1 MAGLLL
7 RGYFSYSTISLP
19 ISILVH
25 RLLPPAALPIQAPV
39 DARVILPPH
48 GCERCYPNTERF
60 RHRRKLR
67 LVREVGLEE
76 VLGLGNASDFRSD
89 RVRPMRDLSLP
100 GRPRGP
106 RQGGEYPHVWT
117 RRRPNRRQ
125 RRLDVRV
132 GGRR

>member
-7 RGYFSYSTISLP
+7 RGYFSYSTISLR

-76 VLGLGNASDFRSD
+76 VLGLGNASDFRGG
-89 RVRPMRDLSLP
+89 RVRRMRDLSLP
-100 GRPRGP
+100 GRPSEASKSPGSSSS
-106 RQGGEYPHVWT
+106 WT
-117 RRRPNRRQ
+117 RFRSTNETES
-125 RRLDVRV
+125 
-132 GGRR
+132 G